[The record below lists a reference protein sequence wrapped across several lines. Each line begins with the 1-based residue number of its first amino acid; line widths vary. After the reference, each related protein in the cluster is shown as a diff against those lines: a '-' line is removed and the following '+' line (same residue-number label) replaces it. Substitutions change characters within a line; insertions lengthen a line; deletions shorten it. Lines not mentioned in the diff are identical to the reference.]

1 MNMRRTW
8 RCRQSVGGALAFALI
23 LSAATGCCLV
33 TRQVGDGNAS
43 AGDVRADQ
51 PIPVLVTLAA
61 EEGEALAAA
70 RMRVLA
76 RLRQAMSAE
85 AFAAVR
91 TYETLPLVAL
101 AATPEVVAL
110 LLTLSDVRSVE
121 ADRVFEPL

>member
-1 MNMRRTW
+1 MNMRRVW
-8 RCRQSVGGALAFALI
+8 RCRRSVGAALALALV
-23 LSAATGCCLV
+23 LSVATGCCLV

-43 AGDVRADQ
+43 AGDIGADE
-51 PIPVLVTLAA
+51 PIPILVTLAA

-76 RLRQAMSAE
+76 QLRQAMSAD
-85 AFAAVR
+85 AFASVR

-110 LLTLSDVRSVE
+110 LLTLPDVRSVE